1 VSFFCFKGLVGNKVL
16 KIDLLCF
23 MIFYSMS
30 LLLNINFS
38 LYSVCVRNR
47 HEHYNEAVVLN
58 PINI

>member
-1 VSFFCFKGLVGNKVL
+1 MD
-16 KIDLLCF
+16 ILCF
-23 MIFYSMS
+23 MIFYSVS

-47 HEHYNEAVVLN
+47 HKNYNEGVVLN